1 MAFEIIITP
10 FAESDIK
17 QSIKY
22 YNSKSERLGKNFIE
36 EVDSIFERIKYNP
49 ELFPIALDKTR
60 KAVVKRFPYNV
71 YFVITNSKI
80 FITAVF
86 NTWRQPKTWKNRG

>member
-22 YNSKSERLGKNFIE
+22 YNSKSERLGKIFIE

-49 ELFPIALDKTR
+49 ELFPIAFDKTR
-60 KAVVKRFPYNV
+60 KAIVKRFPYNV

-86 NTWRQPKTWKNRG
+86 NTWRQPKIWKNRG